1 MQASNVRR
9 GHVPQISISDDNHHV
24 TEAIGTLYDD
34 TYYTKRDSRPLSFLP
49 SPLNDGFQSP
59 AAQPAPGASSMA
71 FGPRK
76 SLHKTA
82 SNERSPTH
90 ANGNGYGRG
99 GRTNS
104 FGHENGPK
112 SPPLPVRSPSDTANS
127 SFPLNDIDYESN
139 PAAVA
144 QELSNLQ
151 ALRRM
156 SMDVNAA
163 GDPDLPTFNS
173 SFGMPT
179 IAPTGSADEDDTSR
193 LFWVPARLHP
203 ELAPKEFKTFLDTRV
218 DSIKRRSA
226 EYSLSP
232 DSPERQGSG
241 GGLRRKKS
249 MLSRQIDNSGG
260 RGAEGY
266 QDGAERLDRKR
277 SLSSADALN
286 TGISNLQELE
296 ELVNDPGTV
305 IQRLSLD
312 TGQKATGG
320 EVPASE
326 DMPILPTTPGNSLRR
341 STRTTYRRGSLR
353 KSDRIPKRAPK
364 SADTDTDELSSTSP
378 ITAVSDQSDLSRTRT
393 AQILNTDRPLEN
405 FSRPG
410 RMNRA
415 RSILPEPVPATPLD
429 GVQTSFMTESRDKPT
444 LKSPPAPISQANPVP
459 VPPLPRHFVSQIAS
473 NGRSTVQTSR
483 AVPQIVV
490 ETPPALDEA
499 RTVPPL
505 SPKSYIPQRIPSQE
519 PLPSTPSQAAL
530 PNGLSG
536 ARGGKRP
543 GLTRQNQS
551 EKGNQTLK
559 DMAAHPS
566 PLPGNSTRTDSLSFI
581 PTLTEDRKAESSKTA
596 VKKEAVDGTKKSS
609 WSWGS
614 LLGNEEKEKEKRKE
628 EEAREAASKKAKSK
642 LAKPLEKSHDNTR
655 LDVLQTTMDSGRGR
669 ESLVLD
675 RGDLKLQEERKKEST
690 RKSSGGDTKKEKDS
704 GLFSS
709 IFGGKKKNERESY
722 GKKVL
727 RSLSPDPPH
736 PVLKPDVDYNWTRFS
751 ILEERAIYRMAHIKL
766 ANPRRALCSQVLL
779 SNFMYSYLAK
789 VQQMHPQ
796 IQIPQNAVQ
805 KAQQRQPEQP
815 AQNSSQQRKADQ
827 PEEFHQ
833 YQRYQEQQQKL
844 QDQAQGQRPA
854 SQGQSPALQHDGAAY
869 VEDVNSYGHEREEP
883 EGRHRPQSRA
893 SQHGTHSI
901 DTSTSH
907 YGMNGGSQ
915 YHRGENPQQSSY
927 QYQQSQFEDG
937 RHSEDDE
944 MW

>member
-1 MQASNVRR
+1 M
-9 GHVPQISISDDNHHV
+9 G
-24 TEAIGTLYDD
+24 
-34 TYYTKRDSRPLSFLP
+34 
-49 SPLNDGFQSP
+49 
-59 AAQPAPGASSMA
+59 

-76 SLHKTA
+76 SLHRTT

-90 ANGNGYGRG
+90 ANGNGYGVG

-173 SFGMPT
+173 NFGMPT

-232 DSPERQGSG
+232 DSPQRQGSG

-364 SADTDTDELSSTSP
+364 SADTDTDELSSASP
-378 ITAVSDQSDLSRTRT
+378 TTTANDLSDLTRIRT
-393 AQILNTDRPLEN
+393 APTPIIDRPLEN

-415 RSILPEPVPATPLD
+415 RAILPEPVPATLLD
-429 GVQTSFMTESRDKPT
+429 GAQTSLMNDSRDKST
-444 LKSPPAPISQANPVP
+444 LKSPPAPISQESPVP

-473 NGRSTVQTSR
+473 NGRSTVQSSR
-483 AVPQIVV
+483 VVPQIVV
-490 ETPPALDEA
+490 ETPPALDETHTA
-499 RTVPPL
+499 PPS
-505 SPKSYIPQRIPSQE
+505 SPKSHLPQRIPSQE
-519 PLPSTPSQAAL
+519 ALPSAPPQVPL
-530 PNGLSG
+530 PNGPPG
-536 ARGGKRP
+536 VRGGKRP
-543 GLTRQNQS
+543 GLSRQNQS

-581 PTLTEDRKAESSKTA
+581 PTLTEDRKTESSKPA
-596 VKKEAVDGTKKSS
+596 VKREAVDGAKKSS

-628 EEAREAASKKAKSK
+628 DEAREAASKKAKSK
-642 LAKPLEKSHDNTR
+642 LVKPLEKSHDNTR

-709 IFGGKKKNERESY
+709 LFGGKKKNERESY
-722 GKKVL
+722 SKKVL

-796 IQIPQNAVQ
+796 IQIPQGAVQ
-805 KAQQRQPEQP
+805 KTQQRQPEQP
-815 AQNSSQQRKADQ
+815 SQTSPQQRKADQ
-827 PEEFHQ
+827 PEEYHQ
-833 YQRYQEQQQKL
+833 YQRYQEQQKL
-844 QDQAQGQRPA
+844 QDQSHGQPPA

-869 VEDVNSYGHEREEP
+869 VEDVNTYGHEREELD
-883 EGRHRPQSRA
+883 GRHRPQSRA
-893 SQHGTHSI
+893 SQH
-901 DTSTSH
+901 STQSNDNSAGH

-915 YHRGENPQQSSY
+915 YHRGGNPQHSPY